1 LETNNT
7 LLLVKARDILT
18 EIYCSDD
25 IKNVVAK
32 LKPDHLKEDI
42 LQHCFTEL
50 FSKQESFII
59 DLYNRGK
66 LKAFIVKMLYNTS
79 VFNDTP
85 FCKEWSLITPGN
97 SREVHVDRF
106 KEVADHS
113 IDDNT
118 DDIVAVVD
126 SLYWY
131 KKDILKLYA
140 ELGTYKEVSE
150 ATGIPVTS
158 IHNTIR
164 EVRHE
169 VKKKIRKLV

>member
-1 LETNNT
+1 M
-7 LLLVKARDILT
+7 VKARDILT
-18 EIYCSDD
+18 EIYCSND
-25 IKNVVAK
+25 IKEVVSK
-32 LKPDHLKEDI
+32 LKPSHLREDI

-50 FSKQESFII
+50 YSKQESFII

-85 FCKEWSLITPGN
+85 FCKEWSLITPN
-97 SREVHVDRF
+97 NTREIHVDKF
-106 KEVADHS
+106 KDVADHVS
-113 IDDNT
+113 DDNLEEL
-118 DDIVAVVD
+118 VAVVD
-126 SLYWY
+126 TLYWY

-158 IHNTIR
+158 ICNTMKD
-164 EVRHE
+164 VRHE
-169 VKKKIRKLV
+169 VRKKIRKLV